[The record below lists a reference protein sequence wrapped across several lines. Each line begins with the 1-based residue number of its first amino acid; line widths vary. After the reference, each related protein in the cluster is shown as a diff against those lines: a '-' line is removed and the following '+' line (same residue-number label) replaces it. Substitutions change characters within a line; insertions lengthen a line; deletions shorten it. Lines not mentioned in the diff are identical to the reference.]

1 MKTSKRHHG
10 AGRWGRPAVLLL
22 GGAALLCG
30 VIVVIRHRSRTTP
43 PKTMQLDQSVVIERP
58 LEEVFA
64 FVANRE
70 NDALW
75 APVVTETRKTTEG
88 PLGVGTTYEQAGR
101 FLGRNLQM
109 HFEVTEYEP
118 NRKIGQRL
126 MSQGQLVAT
135 SVCSVEAVSGGTRL
149 TLTGEAQTGGF
160 FWLLPDSIMLFP
172 AQRIMG
178 VALTNLKELLET
190 RS

>member
-1 MKTSKRHHG
+1 
-10 AGRWGRPAVLLL
+10 
-22 GGAALLCG
+22 
-30 VIVVIRHRSRTTP
+30 
-43 PKTMQLDQSVVIERP
+43 MQLDQSVVIERP

-64 FVANRE
+64 FVTNRE
-70 NDALW
+70 NDAQW
-75 APVVTETRKTTEG
+75 APVVTETRKTSEG

-101 FLGRNLQM
+101 FLGRNVEM

-149 TLTGEAQTGGF
+149 TITGEAQTSGF

-178 VALTNLKELLET
+178 VALRNLKELLET